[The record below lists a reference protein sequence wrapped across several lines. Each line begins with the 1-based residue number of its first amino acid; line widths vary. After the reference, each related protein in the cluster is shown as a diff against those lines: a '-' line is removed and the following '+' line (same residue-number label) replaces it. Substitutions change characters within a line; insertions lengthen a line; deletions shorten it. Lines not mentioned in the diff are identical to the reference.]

1 MDSYLA
7 LEKMLLLLCAD
18 LAIIIG
24 AARVFGWLF
33 GKVGQPPVVGE
44 ILAGVILGPSL
55 LGRLY
60 PGAIQTMLTPQT
72 TRACSRRWPRS
83 ASCC

>member
-7 LEKMLLLLCAD
+7 LEKMLLILCAD

-24 AARVFGWLF
+24 ASRVFGWLF

-44 ILAGVILGPSL
+44 RVGARQQ
-55 LGRLY
+55 GRN
-60 PGAIQTMLTPQT
+60 AFEADDRRFHPQK
-72 TRACSRRWPRS
+72 SRHSRTHGTVY
-83 ASCC
+83 